1 MSDNP
6 LLEVR
11 KAYRLLFDY
20 QSRILDLMKFIGQT
34 YAIPFVKGYP
44 KFSGR
49 GSDKLDNWSWDWLY
63 MYYYAFHFNNTAV
76 KDKKIYLSVYL
87 LNDSGFFEANYEK
100 TEANDKK
107 VGHLEVDQFKNV
119 ENSKTKLIF
128 VAGQNQWNWWEEV
141 KHYSKAFILN
151 TQGQA
156 KNSNMIWKGYNLD
169 LFFTE
174 EEALIQLKDFS
185 KYCNN
190 KGIDITL
197 EDK

>member
-34 YAIPFVKGYP
+34 YNIPFVKGHP

-49 GSDKLDNWSWDWLY
+49 GSNKLNNWSWDWLY
-63 MYYYAFHFNNTAV
+63 MYYYAFHFNNTSV

-87 LNDSGFFEANYEK
+87 LNDSGFFEVNYEK
-100 TEANDKK
+100 AEANDKK
-107 VGHLEVDQFKNV
+107 VEHLEVDQFKDV

-128 VAGQNQWNWWEEV
+128 VAGQNEWNWWNEV
-141 KHYSKAFILN
+141 KHYSKEFILN

-156 KNSNMIWKGYNLD
+156 KNSNMVWKGYDLD

-174 EEALIQLKDFS
+174 EEALMQLQDFS
-185 KYCNN
+185 TYCINN
-190 KGIDITL
+190 NIAITI